1 MLDLRDIQHG
11 YLLPDGRRR
20 EVLQN
25 LNLTLE
31 AGEFHVVLG
40 RSGCGKSTLLRLLAG
55 LETPESGILAGDRSA
70 VSVVFQEPRLMPW
83 LTVAQNTGFLLKHRV
98 AKTEI
103 HKRVQTALDM
113 VGLTD
118 AASVR
123 PDKLSGGM
131 AQRVAIARAL
141 VSQPHLL
148 LMDEPFS
155 ALDAFTRKQMQDE
168 LIHIWQTTGTTIVF
182 VTHDIEEALRLG
194 RRIVVL
200 EAGQV
205 ALDLTLTTSHP
216 RTVSAPEINQA
227 RQQLFSQFFPA
238 TGTPAHADFVDGCN
252 HEKID

>member
-1 MLDLRDIQHG
+1 MLNLRNIQHG
-11 YLLPDGRRR
+11 YLLPDGSRR

-25 LNLTLE
+25 LDLKLE

-55 LETPESGILAGDRSA
+55 LETPENGTLEGDRSA
-70 VSVVFQEPRLMPW
+70 ISVVFQEPRLMPW
-83 LTVAQNTGFLLKHRV
+83 LTVAQNTGFLLKHRITK
-98 AKTEI
+98 AQIQE
-103 HKRVQTALDM
+103 RVQAALKM
-113 VGLTD
+113 VGLSD
-118 AASVR
+118 AANVR

-141 VSQPHLL
+141 VSQPQLL
-148 LMDEPFS
+148 LMDEPFG

-168 LIHIWQTTGTTIVF
+168 LINIWQTTGTTIVF

-194 RRIVVL
+194 RKILVL

-205 ALDLTLTTSHP
+205 ALDLNLSMPHP
-216 RTVSAPEINQA
+216 RPVSQPDINQA

-238 TGTPAHADFVDGCN
+238 TGTPAQADYASGPN
-252 HEKID
+252 HEEID